1 MKAETYEK
9 AKSLVNAADNV
20 NGIIGMIE
28 TRAGLGENLSA
39 GIYVGISQ
47 DNIDW
52 LVSVCKERYNDLL
65 RQLDEL

>member
-9 AKSLVNAADNV
+9 AKNLVNAADNV
-20 NGIIGMIE
+20 SGIIGMIE
-28 TRAGLGENLSA
+28 TKNGLGENLSA
-39 GIYVGISQ
+39 GIYVSISK